1 MDSSDASWAALAA
14 GIAAMGAAVFVVSAY
29 RVSPWLIPAA
39 AAAFAFLALTLW
51 RPAWGLAATFLAAP
65 LESLSSSLGASAL
78 SPSKV
83 GLMTLGVG
91 WLLRALGGADVRR
104 PQLRDLPIIVLLAV
118 IAVGLA
124 RATVVGPLARTAV
137 IWTLFYF
144 AYLQVQTFSAREIR
158 TVLVAL
164 ALGVGVL
171 GAIGAAQYL
180 SSGRTGLLGGGTIT
194 LSRAVGAFS
203 DANYYASFLVLG
215 ALPCLALLLSET
227 KRVWLAGAFACAAA
241 GIAFSLSRGAMAGFA
256 FGLLVLLAWRRA
268 RWIAVA
274 IGIVFVITTLA
285 GVNPIVKSDKFQT
298 VERRLST
305 LETVGLSQTTS
316 RPQIWKVALDLTAEH
331 PFVGVGLNQFQV
343 YAAQRNLTERGGV
356 LENAHSIPLSLAAET
371 GLIGLAAF
379 LAWAAQLA
387 RRAVVAVRRAG
398 RDAPVAL
405 GIAAALAA
413 FGIQGLTV
421 VQLRVTLV
429 AGTFF
434 VLAGML
440 TAYADR
446 EPEVGARLE
455 APSPVAAP

>member
-1 MDSSDASWAALAA
+1 
-14 GIAAMGAAVFVVSAY
+14 
-29 RVSPWLIPAA
+29 
-39 AAAFAFLALTLW
+39 
-51 RPAWGLAATFLAAP
+51 
-65 LESLSSSLGASAL
+65 
-78 SPSKV
+78 
-83 GLMTLGVG
+83 
-91 WLLRALGGADVRR
+91 
-104 PQLRDLPIIVLLAV
+104 
-118 IAVGLA
+118 
-124 RATVVGPLARTAV
+124 
-137 IWTLFYF
+137 
-144 AYLQVQTFSAREIR
+144 
-158 TVLVAL
+158 
-164 ALGVGVL
+164 
-171 GAIGAAQYL
+171 
-180 SSGRTGLLGGGTIT
+180 
-194 LSRAVGAFS
+194 
-203 DANYYASFLVLG
+203 
-215 ALPCLALLLSET
+215 
-227 KRVWLAGAFACAAA
+227 
-241 GIAFSLSRGAMAGFA
+241 MAGFA